1 MPLIAE
7 VGRRSLR
14 VRLVLALLYLT
25 LTAGAVSMIYPFA
38 LMISNSFTSLADYQ
52 EFRLIPRYWHCPPVL
67 FKKYLV
73 DKNKIDLTGYEYG
86 RMWYRTQ
93 DIRVAQ
99 RMIDPERSEID
110 AARSEAAGQRIYART
125 VYRTED
131 DLAVWFNNPQ
141 AELNRIVDDWQ
152 VFADTVPEIYRLA
165 YFCAGSTLQWTP
177 LDLRP
182 QYRKWLR
189 NRFDGDIGA
198 LNQAY
203 AESYETFEQ
212 VGTPYVDVLRQR
224 WLLPLDDK
232 YLDWANFRRTLPVSQ
247 TWVITAEIAFQK
259 YLRETYPQV
268 EELVAA
274 TGLPLAE
281 HGDLTLFRAARDR
294 ILPTDAYEAFVRRK
308 CPVVFLRLDPSLTPD
323 FQAFLEAKYR
333 NFSPEARAQRL
344 GTPFAELC
352 PMTEAYSGQANDWI
366 EFMEQKADLA
376 KIGFHDPTAMYQDF
390 LRTKYGDAKAV
401 NRAYGWDIAD
411 LADVRLPVPYIDVHS
426 FRARRGEIFRTYLFS
441 NYLEVIKVI
450 AVHGRALSNT
460 IIYIILSIFGALTIN
475 PLAAYALSRFK
486 LSYTNKILL
495 FLLATMAFPNSV
507 GMIPRFL
514 MLKEFGMLNTFWA
527 LVLPGLANGYGIFLL
542 KGFFDSLPA
551 ELYEAAL
558 IDGASE
564 IVIFFRMSLPLTTPI
579 LAIMAL
585 GAFTHAYSAFM
596 FAFLTCQDPKMWTL
610 MVFLYEFQQTYP
622 NYLVMASLVV
632 SSVPTLLVFIFC
644 QNIILRGIVVPSF
657 K

>member
-14 VRLVLALLYLT
+14 VRLVLALLYLV
-25 LTAGAVSMIYPFA
+25 LSAGALSMIYPFA
-38 LMISNSFTSLADYQ
+38 LMISNSFTSLGDYQ
-52 EFRLIPRYWHCPPVL
+52 EFRLVPRYFHVPSVL

-73 DKNKIDLTGYEYG
+73 DKNKLELTGYEYG
-86 RMWYRTQ
+86 RLWYNNQ
-93 DIRVAQ
+93 DLRVAQ
-99 RMIDPERSEID
+99 RVIDAARSEID
-110 AARSEAAGQRIYART
+110 AARSEAAGKRVYART
-125 VYRTED
+125 VHRTED
-131 DLAVWFNNPQ
+131 DLAEWLGHPQ

-152 VFADTVPEIYRLA
+152 AFLPTVPEVYRLA
-165 YFCAGSTLQWTP
+165 YFCAGSTLQWSP

-182 QYRKWLR
+182 AYREWLA
-189 NRFDGDIGA
+189 NRFGGDIEA
-198 LNQAY
+198 LNRAY
-203 AESYETFEQ
+203 AESYETFAQ
-212 VGTPYVDVLRQR
+212 VGTPHVDVLRQR

-232 YLDWANFRRTLPVSQ
+232 YLDWANFRRALPPHQ

-268 EELVAA
+268 EELAVA
-274 TGLPLAE
+274 TGLPLRA
-281 HGDLTLFRAARDR
+281 HAGLTLFRAARDQA
-294 ILPTDAYEAFVRRK
+294 LPKDVYEAFVRRR
-308 CPVVFLRLDPSLTPD
+308 CPVVFLRLDPSLAPD
-323 FQAFLEAKYR
+323 FREFLVAKYR
-333 NFSPEARAQRL
+333 NFPAEARERRL
-344 GTPFAELC
+344 ATPFSELC
-352 PMTEAYSGQANDWI
+352 PMSEAYTGQANDWI

-376 KIGFHDPTAMYQDF
+376 RIGFHDPLGMYQDF
-390 LRTKYGDAKAV
+390 LRQKYGDAEAV
-401 NRAYGWDIAD
+401 NRAYGWDVAD
-411 LADVRLPVPYIDVHS
+411 LADVRLPVPYVDAHA
-426 FRARRGEIFRTYLFS
+426 FRAGRGGIFRTYLFS
-441 NYLEVIKVI
+441 NYVEVIKVI
-450 AVHGRALSNT
+450 AIHGRALSNT
-460 IIYIILSIFGALTIN
+460 VIYIILSILGALTIN

-486 LSYTNKILL
+486 LSYTNKVLL

-514 MLKEFGMLNTFWA
+514 MLKEFGMLNTFYA

-610 MVFLYEFQQTYP
+610 MVFLYEFQQTHP

-632 SSVPTLLVFIFC
+632 SSIPTLLVFIFC